1 MKTLPPFKHLYV
13 AALKL
18 W

>member
-1 MKTLPPFKHLYV
+1 MKTLPPFEHFYV